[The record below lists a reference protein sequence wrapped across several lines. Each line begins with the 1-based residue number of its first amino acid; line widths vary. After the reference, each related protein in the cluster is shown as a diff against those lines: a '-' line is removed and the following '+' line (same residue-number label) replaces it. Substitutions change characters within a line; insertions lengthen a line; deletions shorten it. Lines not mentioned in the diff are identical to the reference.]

1 MLLQDS
7 SHMDMSKKVD
17 RQTDILGNE
26 GIKSAENVAVNLGYL
41 PLCITE
47 TACLIFVGKV

>member
-26 GIKSAENVAVNLGYL
+26 GIKSAENV
-41 PLCITE
+41 E
-47 TACLIFVGKV
+47 SKFRIFTPMCH